1 MLDHVPVEYYADYM
15 EIEAYRHSPIRRR
28 VIKAGL
34 ALALATLY
42 PTVAQAHR
50 PLGKRELKFFN
61 LHTGD
66 SLRAT
71 YWQDGVYH
79 RDELEAINW
88 ILRDVRTGAAFP
100 IALDLLDLLYRLQ
113 SLLNTTCPFE
123 VISGY
128 RSAATNAQLHARS
141 TGVAKA
147 SLHMRGEAI
156 DLRVSNRGLLQVRD
170 AARQLRS
177 GGVGFYPR
185 SQFVH
190 LDIGRVRFWQGV

>member
-1 MLDHVPVEYYADYM
+1 MLDHVPVEYHADYM
-15 EIEAYRHSPIRRR
+15 EIETYRHGRIRRR

-34 ALALATLY
+34 ALTLATLY

-50 PLGKRELKFFN
+50 PPGKRELKFFN

-170 AARQLRS
+170 AARRLRS